1 MTIELSSTSL
11 AAKAK
16 ADAAAGAAAKAKAD
30 ARAKIDSAVTA
41 LGTALTKRLGSVVEG
56 VENAAEV
63 WRQAEADIEA
73 GKHGK
78 EWAKTDDVTQVP
90 LHHAPAAD
98 KVIHTMLS
106 TAHEHMETEGAEGA
120 EEAEEAGE
128 AGEPPS
134 HDGLQ
139 RPRNAK
145 EWHELYVINYADRHI
160 RTYHAV
166 MDTEFARSSPPENGS
181 SADPADASSSMSEV
195 AAAGASVSVVVA
207 ASSS

>member
-106 TAHEHMETEGAEGA
+106 TAHEHMDTEEAEGA
-120 EEAEEAGE
+120 EEAGA
-128 AGEPPS
+128 PPS

-207 ASSS
+207 ASSSS